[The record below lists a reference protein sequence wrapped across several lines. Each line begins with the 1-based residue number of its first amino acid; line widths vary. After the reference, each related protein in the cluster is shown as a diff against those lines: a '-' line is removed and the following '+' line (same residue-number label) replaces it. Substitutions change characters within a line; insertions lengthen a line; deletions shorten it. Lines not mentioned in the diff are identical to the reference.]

1 MTIRNRS
8 DRDYSFSLQE
18 IDKTMVIKKIRNL
31 EIKKELLSGNH
42 LTLII
47 KEFDNL
53 LAIYIIEKFN
63 LYRNK
68 GELPEF
74 M

>member
-68 GELPEF
+68 GEFPEF

>member
-1 MTIRNRS
+1 
-8 DRDYSFSLQE
+8 
-18 IDKTMVIKKIRNL
+18 MVIKKIRNL
-31 EIKKELLSGNH
+31 EIENELLSGNH

-63 LYRNK
+63 LYWNK
-68 GELPEF
+68 GEFPEF
-74 M
+74 I

>member
-31 EIKKELLSGNH
+31 EIRKELLSGNH

>member
-1 MTIRNRS
+1 MTIRN
-8 DRDYSFSLQE
+8 SFSLQE

-31 EIKKELLSGNH
+31 EIENELLSGNH

-63 LYRNK
+63 LYWNK
-68 GELPEF
+68 GEFPEF
-74 M
+74 I